1 MYVRAQRRL
10 NTDYFSFSLVK
21 SSPVRRHA
29 RRQRRHCAVAWTPAL
44 CMCVCVLAS
53 GHTIPANNVTTGKWG
68 GGRTRVTF
76 VGWRPDSKMG
86 ARQLA
91 QSLMCVI
98 DNVFPMRTPPT
109 RMTNDISGACA
120 SVCANTCARSGPLS
134 AVTRYVCVRLRM
146 CCHCE
151 LFTVAQKMDTP
162 THTHTHTFSANGEI
176 LCNPLRCDMG
186 PTQWAFCRCGAGCQ
200 AETTVHTW
208 QPAPPQC
215 PRRPYSATTSSIQLI
230 DSVIAFSHVPK
241 HTRTHIFVDTF
252 VCVPTPSPATT
263 TITPL

>member
-162 THTHTHTFSANGEI
+162 THTHTHIQCKWGNI
-176 LCNPLRCDMG
+176 
-186 PTQWAFCRCGAGCQ
+186 
-200 AETTVHTW
+200 V
-208 QPAPPQC
+208 QP
-215 PRRPYSATTSSIQLI
+215 
-230 DSVIAFSHVPK
+230 
-241 HTRTHIFVDTF
+241 
-252 VCVPTPSPATT
+252 PSM
-263 TITPL
+263 